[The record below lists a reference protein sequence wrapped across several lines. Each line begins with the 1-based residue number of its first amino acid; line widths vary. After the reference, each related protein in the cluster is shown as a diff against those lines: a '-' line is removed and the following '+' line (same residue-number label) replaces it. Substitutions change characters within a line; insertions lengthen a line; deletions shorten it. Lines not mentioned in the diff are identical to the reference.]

1 VSEGD
6 DWIATKDML
15 QKYKEIFYGLAFG
28 ILAVVID
35 TAMDATAEGHSYAD
49 ELAAHPAMMLYRVS
63 FILLGLAFGYLLWR
77 NHKRERELRHVTEIL
92 RQIQHQCETQALLLS
107 SKLQVLLTRDDLHL
121 SDEAQRLLHEA
132 YQNSHEFQRIAE
144 DVATVG

>member
-1 VSEGD
+1 
-6 DWIATKDML
+6 ML
-15 QKYKEIFYGLAFG
+15 QKYKEIFYGLTFG

-49 ELAAHPAMMLYRVS
+49 EMASHPAMMLYRVS

-77 NHKRERELRHVTEIL
+77 NHKREHELRHLTEIL
-92 RQIQHQCETQALLLS
+92 QRVQHRCGTQALLLS

-121 SDEAQRLLHEA
+121 SDQAQPLLQEA
-132 YQNSHEFQRIAE
+132 YQNSQELQRIAD
-144 DVATVG
+144 DVATIGQ